1 MEWSNGQSYKE
12 YSVIIT
18 TKGNKYAKTQR
29 KSTKPLKNMVYVTL
43 NHYNLGWEKQSSFL
57 PA

>member
-1 MEWSNGQSYKE
+1 MVKRTEFKE
-12 YSVIIT
+12 CSVVIT
-18 TKGNKYAKTQR
+18 RKENKYAKTQR
-29 KSTKPLKNMVYVTL
+29 KCKKPLKNMVYVNL